1 MRAQDPKLVRIR
13 RGNAHAGPPRRSSQ
27 RYGLHL
33 ELPGRCFGMR
43 RRWTGG
49 GGFAKRRRWPG
60 AGLVGFGA
68 RVRAGDVPSL
78 RWALGRWAVPWLS
91 GLDKDDDGCNGS
103 SVPFSVLSSHRRAV

>member
-49 GGFAKRRRWPG
+49 GGGGRE
-60 AGLVGFGA
+60 LVSLGSGA

-103 SVPFSVLSSHRRAV
+103 SAPFSVLSSHRRAV